1 MTNKWMP
8 NAAFC
13 LKGSLQN
20 FCLFTAKGKV
30 LF

>member
-13 LKGSLQN
+13 LEESLQN
-20 FCLFTAKGKV
+20 FCLLTAKGKV

>member
-1 MTNKWMP
+1 MTNKWIP

-20 FCLFTAKGKV
+20 FCLFTAKEEV